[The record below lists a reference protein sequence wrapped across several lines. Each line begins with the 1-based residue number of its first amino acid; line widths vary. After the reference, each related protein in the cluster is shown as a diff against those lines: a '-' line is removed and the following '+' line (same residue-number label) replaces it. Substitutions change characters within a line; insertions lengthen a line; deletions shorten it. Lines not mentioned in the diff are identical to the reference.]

1 MPARFAGSGAP
12 FTIALKRSTAITG
25 AWCVGIQAVLNN
37 YNYPGTS
44 PPMGTVGPLVQA
56 ALDSSAAS
64 LQGATGPAGKARRR
78 CIDTIGRVRSKIVH
92 QVLARAIRCQRAID
106 RTATSFGLIS
116 PTCLVPAPHAAAR
129 SRTIVAAC
137 ASFTGPDVGS
147 CSPLPTCV
155 VASATQTGHDLATAT
170 YGFSPSQQGDLCGNG
185 KIDPGESCDEGAAN
199 SPTGACTDQ
208 CETAA
213 CGDGKIEAGV
223 EECDPGSQPGSTSPK
238 TDDPN
243 CNSDCK
249 LTRCG
254 DGVVQKGGNRP
265 DEQCDDGNNVA
276 GDGCSPTCQFETV
289 SCPVGSTIDV
299 TVTFITSQDTF
310 SSGNVAGIDISIGY
324 PASVS
329 FPGSQFLPLEDPS
342 DPASRLILLG
352 GPYNLYDGTVVTFFD
367 YDTSIRTAVT
377 GGQIGGNTGFM
388 ILNFPQ
394 IPFERIRFDCVS
406 GAPLT
411 RADFPC
417 TISKMVNMIGGDIPP
432 TAQPE
437 CKVTLPQ

>member
-1 MPARFAGSGAP
+1 MMPLVIPRNGEALVLSARRTTTSFAAVVMMAVVVSGSPSRAQVQVKSSNVKCRNHIGSSVRSFVKQGFRLVDDCYAAASSKVPCDHVEALRPAP
-12 FTIALKRSTAITG
+12 FGLPGAFSRATDVAAGITDVWCVQEPDILANYPAAQIVGQLADLVGPQVRLSIDASAATLQGPFLPGGKGKSARLKRH
-25 AWCVGIQAVLNN
+25 
-37 YNYPGTS
+37 
-44 PPMGTVGPLVQA
+44 
-56 ALDSSAAS
+56 
-64 LQGATGPAGKARRR
+64 
-78 CIDTIGRVRSKIVH
+78 CIRTIGRVRSKIVN
-92 QVLARAIRCQRAID
+92 QILGQAVRCQRAID

-116 PTCLVPAPHAAAR
+116 PTCLDPAPNAAVR

-137 ASFTGPDVGS
+137 AIFTGAGVGS

-155 VASATQTGHDLATAT
+155 VASATQTGHDLAKAT

-185 KIDPGESCDEGAAN
+185 TIDPGESCDEGAAN

-289 SCPVGSTIDV
+289 SCPVGS
-299 TVTFITSQDTF
+299 
-310 SSGNVAGIDISIGY
+310 
-324 PASVS
+324 
-329 FPGSQFLPLEDPS
+329 
-342 DPASRLILLG
+342 
-352 GPYNLYDGTVVTFFD
+352 
-367 YDTSIRTAVT
+367 
-377 GGQIGGNTGFM
+377 
-388 ILNFPQ
+388 
-394 IPFERIRFDCVS
+394 
-406 GAPLT
+406 
-411 RADFPC
+411 
-417 TISKMVNMIGGDIPP
+417 
-432 TAQPE
+432 
-437 CKVTLPQ
+437 